1 MHPQLIVGGRMPD
14 LELTDHKNQ
23 RVALSAVA
31 AGFPLL
37 LSFYRGYW

>member
-23 RVALSAVA
+23 RVTLSAVA